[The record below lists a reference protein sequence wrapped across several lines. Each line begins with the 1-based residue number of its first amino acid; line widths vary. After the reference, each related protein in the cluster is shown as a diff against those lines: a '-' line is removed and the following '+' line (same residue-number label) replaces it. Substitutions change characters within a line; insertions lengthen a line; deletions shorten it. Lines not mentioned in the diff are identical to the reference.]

1 MTGIEKGMYPD
12 GTTASTEG
20 LLDHDGTLIMGN
32 DFTQAEVDS
41 WNGVKPAPVVKAV
54 TKPKAKPTK
63 KKSTKAKKKTV
74 WKTMKSAFE

>member
-20 LLDHDGTLIMGN
+20 LLDHDGTLIMGS

-41 WNGVKPAPVVKAV
+41 WNGVKSKPVVKAA
-54 TKPKAKPTK
+54 PKAKVAK
-63 KKSTKAKKKTV
+63 KKSTKAKKKNV